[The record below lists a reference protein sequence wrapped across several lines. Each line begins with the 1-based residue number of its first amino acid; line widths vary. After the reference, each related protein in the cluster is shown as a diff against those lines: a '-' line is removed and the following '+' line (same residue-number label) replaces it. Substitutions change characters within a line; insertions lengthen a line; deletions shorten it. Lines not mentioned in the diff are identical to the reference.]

1 MSNIALPR
9 RTGAER
15 AAILLL
21 TLGEEAAAEVLKH
34 LDTDEVQRVGIA
46 MSSIPTVSRNEV
58 ENVLGVFQENIGTQ
72 TVSGSQDFI
81 RKALTAAL
89 GGDRA
94 NTISDRIQ
102 FGSNTK
108 GLASLKLMDARGV
121 ANLVRQEHPQIIA
134 IVLAYLDADRAAEVL
149 GIFPDTLRAEVIMRI
164 ATLDGIQPAAL
175 SELDDIMSKRFAGK
189 SVVRTSVLG
198 GPKVAANILNYLDGS
213 QSTAVMDEIG
223 AANEPLATSI
233 QDMMFVFNDLM
244 EIDDRGIQELLRGV
258 STDRLLLAL
267 KGADDRIKEK
277 IFKNMSQRSA
287 EMLRDDLAARGPV
300 KLSDVEAAQKEIV
313 TIARRLAEAGTINL
327 GGTDEQYV

>member
-1 MSNIALPR
+1 MSNVAVPR

-21 TLGEEAAAEVLKH
+21 TLGEQAAAEVLKH

-46 MSSIPTVSRNEV
+46 MSNIPAVSRNEV
-58 ENVLGVFQENIGTQ
+58 ESVLGTFQESIDTQ
-72 TVSGSQDFI
+72 TVSGSQDYI
-81 RKALTAAL
+81 RKVLTTAL

-149 GIFPDTLRAEVIMRI
+149 SVFPENLRSDVVMRI

-175 SELDDIMSKRFAGK
+175 SELDDIMANRFAGK
-189 SVVRTSVLG
+189 AVMRTSILG
-198 GPKVAANILNYLDGS
+198 GPKVAANILNYLDGT
-213 QSTAVMDEIG
+213 QSTSVMEEIT
-223 AANEPLATSI
+223 AANEQLATNI
-233 QDMMFVFNDLM
+233 QDMMFVFTDLL
-244 EIDDRGIQELLRGV
+244 EIDDRGMQELLRGI

-277 IFKNMSQRSA
+277 VFKNMSQRAA

-313 TIARRLAEAGTINL
+313 TVARRLAEAGTINL
-327 GGTDEQYV
+327 GGSEEQYV

>member
-1 MSNIALPR
+1 
-9 RTGAER
+9 
-15 AAILLL
+15 
-21 TLGEEAAAEVLKH
+21 AAEVLKH

-46 MSSIPTVSRNEV
+46 MSNIPTVSRNEV
-58 ENVLGVFQENIGTQ
+58 ENVLSSFQENIDTQ
-72 TVSGSQDFI
+72 TVAGSQDYI
-81 RKALTAAL
+81 RKVLTTAL

-149 GIFPDTLRAEVIMRI
+149 SVFPESLRADVVMRI
-164 ATLDGIQPAAL
+164 ATLEGIQPAAL

-213 QSTAVMDEIG
+213 SSTGVMNEIT
-223 AANEPLATSI
+223 AANEQLATSI

-277 IFKNMSQRSA
+277 VFKNMSQRAA

-313 TIARRLAEAGTINL
+313 TVARRLAEAGTINL
-327 GGTDEQYV
+327 GSTDEQYV